1 VPHYRYKARN
11 NRGDLI
17 EGVLEGAS
25 ADAIAAQLIS
35 GGVTPIDVMRR
46 SAKETDL
53 SSLKETLRRL
63 SQRSPDITDMM
74 MFSRQMYT
82 LMKAGVPIIRAMT
95 GLIEATRNV
104 TLADALRDIQ
114 SDLESG
120 RDLASSLARHPTIF
134 STLYVSMIR
143 VGENT
148 GRLDESFL
156 RVAQYLDS
164 ERDTRE
170 RIKSALRYPTFVVVA
185 IAVALGV
192 INVVVIPAFAQIFDR
207 AKVQLPMP
215 TRILIAT
222 SELFVNY
229 WPVMLTAL
237 VIAIFGVRAY
247 VGTEKGRYYWDKT
260 KLRLPLVGDLIRR
273 AILGRFSRAFSISL
287 ASGVPLVQ
295 ALTVVSR
302 AVGNEYVG
310 DHIARMRNGI
320 ERGDSLTRT
329 AATTGMF
336 TPIVLQMLAVGEE
349 TGNVDTLMEEVAGFY
364 EREVDYD
371 LKNLSAVIE
380 PVLIVALGVMVL
392 ILALGVFLPM
402 WELFSAARG
411 G

>member
-46 SAKETDL
+46 SAKEADL

-63 SQRSPDITDMM
+63 TKRPPDITDMM

-104 TLADALRDIQ
+104 TLADTLRDIQ
-114 SDLESG
+114 TNLESG
-120 RDLASSLARHPTIF
+120 RDLASSLTRHPTIF

-156 RVAQYLDS
+156 RVAQYLES

-222 SELFVNY
+222 SDLFVHH
-229 WPVMLTAL
+229 WPVMLIAL

-247 VGTEKGRYYWDKT
+247 VRTEKGRYYWDKT

-295 ALTVVSR
+295 ALSVVSR

>member
-1 VPHYRYKARN
+1 MPHYRYKARN

-46 SAKETDL
+46 SAKEADL

-63 SQRSPDITDMM
+63 TKRPPDITDMM

-104 TLADALRDIQ
+104 TLADTLRDIQ
-114 SDLESG
+114 TNLESG
-120 RDLASSLARHPTIF
+120 RDLASSLTRHPTIF

-156 RVAQYLDS
+156 RVAQYLES

-222 SELFVNY
+222 SDLFVHH
-229 WPVMLTAL
+229 WPVMLIAL

-247 VGTEKGRYYWDKT
+247 VRTEKGRYYWDKT

-295 ALTVVSR
+295 ALSVVSR